1 MYAPL
6 DFRLVIGPEPTLT
19 NLQQNKA
26 ATDRHG
32 FPPGSKNQSVLMRD
46 HSWSKVA
53 HWVAQ
58 NGLKIVL
65 LCVFRP
71 EFRLTPSTDRMRN

>member
-6 DFRLVIGPEPTLT
+6 DFRLVISPEPTLT

-26 ATDRHG
+26 AADRHG
-32 FPPGSKNQSVLMRD
+32 SPPDQKTNPC
-46 HSWSKVA
+46 SWVPIRGRGLLA
-53 HWVAQ
+53 LVAQ

-65 LCVFRP
+65 LCF
-71 EFRLTPSTDRMRN
+71 FRLDLGLNQAPIE